1 MTLMPKSATSP
12 ALNVA
17 EKPHFYGHRDRL
29 RQRFLQDNG
38 HGMADYE
45 LLELYLFMAIP
56 RRDIK
61 PLAKQL
67 IARFGNFAGVVT
79 ASLDDLVSVDGISDS
94 SAVALKSIHT
104 AAQRLAQQTAM
115 EKPILGHWQSVLD
128 YCKIAMAHETIE
140 QFRILFLNNKNVLIA
155 DEVQQTGTVNHA
167 PVYPREVVKRALE
180 LNATAIIVVHN
191 HPSGDP
197 TPSRDDITMTKAL
210 QDALKPVS
218 IALHDHLIIG
228 RDGITS
234 FRSQGLI

>member
-1 MTLMPKSATSP
+1 MTQA

-38 HGMADYE
+38 VGMADYE

-61 PLAKQL
+61 PLAKHL
-67 IARFGNFAGVVT
+67 IGRFGNFAGVVT
-79 ASLDDLVSVDGISDS
+79 ASVEELLSVDGISEA
-94 SAVALKSIHT
+94 SAVALKSI
-104 AAQRLAQQTAM
+104 AASAQRLAQQTAQAQ
-115 EKPILGHWQSVLD
+115 PVLSHWQSVVD
-128 YCKIAMAHETIE
+128 YCRIAMAHEPIE
-140 QFRILFLNNKNVLIA
+140 QFRILFLNNKNKLIA

-167 PVYPREVVKRALE
+167 PVYTREVVKRVLE
-180 LNATAIIVVHN
+180 LNATAIIIAHN

-197 TPSRDDITMTKAL
+197 TPSRDDITMTKVI
-210 QDALKPVS
+210 QDALKTVS
-218 IALHDHLIIG
+218 VTLHDHLVIG

-234 FRSQGLI
+234 FRSQGLL

>member
-1 MTLMPKSATSP
+1 MSNNSNAQLQ
-12 ALNVA
+12 VA

-38 HGMADYE
+38 ASLPDYE

-79 ASLDDLVSVDGISDS
+79 APLDELLSVEGISEA
-94 SAVALKSIHT
+94 SAVALKTIAAS
-104 AAQRLAQQTAM
+104 AQRLAQQTAM
-115 EKPILGHWQSVLD
+115 AQPVLNQWQAVVD
-128 YCKIAMAHETIE
+128 YCRIAMAHETVE
-140 QFRILFLNNKNVLIA
+140 QFRILFLNNKNKLIA
-155 DEVQQTGTVNHA
+155 DEVQQVGTVNHA
-167 PVYPREVVKRALE
+167 PVYPREVVKRALAH
-180 LNATAIIVVHN
+180 NATALIVVHN

-197 TPSRDDITMTKAL
+197 TPSRDDINMTKAL
-210 QDALKPVS
+210 EDALKTVH
-218 IALHDHLIIG
+218 ITLHDHLIIG

-234 FRSQGLI
+234 FRSQGLL

>member
-1 MTLMPKSATSP
+1 MSDNNAVLKI
-12 ALNVA
+12 A

-38 HGMADYE
+38 ASLADYE

-67 IARFGNFAGVVT
+67 IARFGNFSGVVT
-79 ASLDDLVSVDGISDS
+79 ASIDNLISVDGISEA
-94 SAVALKSIHT
+94 SAVALKTIAT

-115 EKPILGHWQSVLD
+115 AQPVLNQWQAVVD
-128 YCKIAMAHETIE
+128 YCRIAMAHETIE
-140 QFRILFLNNKNVLIA
+140 QFRILFLDNKNKLIA
-155 DEVQQTGTVNHA
+155 DEVQQVGTVNHA
-167 PVYPREVVKRALE
+167 PVYPRQVVKRVLE
-180 LNATAIIVVHN
+180 LNATAIIIAHN

-197 TPSRDDITMTKAL
+197 SPSRDDIAMTKAL
-210 QDALKPVS
+210 QDALQTVS
-218 IALHDHLIIG
+218 VTLHDHLIIG

-234 FRSQGLI
+234 FRSQGLL